1 MLPCT
6 TLHPRARAELRFD
19 CRVTNITADN
29 IITLTPGTGMTETIP
44 VRLVIGADGAYS
56 STRTSLMRL
65 TRIDYSQRYIEHG
78 YKVRAGNTHVALPC
92 RNSAHTHMHACMN
105 AHTHGI
111 VVPSLATRVTRC

>member
-1 MLPCT
+1 
-6 TLHPRARAELRFD
+6 
-19 CRVTNITADN
+19 
-29 IITLTPGTGMTETIP
+29 MTETIP